1 MPKTLIIIH
10 PQWNNIFT
18 FIWCAK
24 RSNIRHAHTD
34 RHRERERERELWGSW
49 VQESC
54 MWNSWSRVRG
64 SEPVASR
71 RAGSC
76 IHSWYLGTCASMYGT
91 IITFFPSKLTLFF
104 SIFCSL
110 PRFFAARSKS
120 FDLSHRHRTPRR
132 RLVSVVPSFKW
143 TTAPF
148 LAFLIF
154 SLTQN
159 DIPFFTYSKVQLAPF
174 LTYGC

>member
-1 MPKTLIIIH
+1 
-10 PQWNNIFT
+10 
-18 FIWCAK
+18 
-24 RSNIRHAHTD
+24 
-34 RHRERERERELWGSW
+34 
-49 VQESC
+49 

-120 FDLSHRHRTPRR
+120 FDLSHRHRKKENTSSSVLLLLSNERPPRF
-132 RLVSVVPSFKW
+132 S
-143 TTAPF
+143 

-154 SLTQN
+154 SLIAERHPVFHLFKGTTCPCN
-159 DIPFFTYSKVQLAPF
+159 TWILVAYTRGENAHYLSKV
-174 LTYGC
+174 